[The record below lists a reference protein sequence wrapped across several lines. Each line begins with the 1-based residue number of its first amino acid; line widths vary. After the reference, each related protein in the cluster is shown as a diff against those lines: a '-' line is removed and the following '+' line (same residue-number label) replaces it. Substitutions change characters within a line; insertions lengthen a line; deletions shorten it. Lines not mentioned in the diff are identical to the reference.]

1 MSYFTISTHPH
12 PLTLNRFK
20 VGLVKILLFFLFF
33 VYFTLDFVSFLLFPS
48 SSSSFFL
55 FSLKKWEKSATLD
68 PRHGSLDPMASVSVL
83 TGFDFI
89 LEKF

>member
-1 MSYFTISTHPH
+1 MCYFTILTHPH

-33 VYFTLDFVSFLLFPS
+33 VYFTLDFISFLLFL
-48 SSSSFFL
+48 SSSFFN
-55 FSLKKWEKSATLD
+55 FFFHLKKWEKSATLD

-83 TGFDFI
+83 TGFDCI